1 MMKPKELD
9 TLLDSLNK
17 GFYTIQ
23 TGFDEYQKHCFTERS
38 GEFFCLELNGEAGE
52 LANLEKK
59 LWKGK
64 TIAHEE
70 LADEAAD
77 VFIALC
83 NYANARS
90 INLSEAICKKL
101 IRIEE
106 RRQESEKNNEVY

>member
-1 MMKPKELD
+1 MPNELS
-9 TLLDSLNK
+9 TLLNSLQS
-17 GFYTIQ
+17 GFSAIQ
-23 TGFDEYQKHCFTERS
+23 NGFDEYQKSCFIERS

-64 TIAHEE
+64 TIAHEK

-83 NYANARS
+83 NYANART
-90 INLSEAICKKL
+90 INLSEAISAKL
-101 IRIEE
+101 MKIEE
-106 RRQESEKNNEVY
+106 RRQESEKNNEAY

>member
-1 MMKPKELD
+1 MSMPKELHS
-9 TLLDSLNK
+9 LLHSLQS
-17 GFYTIQ
+17 GFQTIQ
-23 TGFDEYQKHCFTERS
+23 NGFDEYQKSCFTERS

-64 TIAHEE
+64 IIAHEQ

-83 NYANARS
+83 NYANVRN
-90 INLSEAICKKL
+90 INLSEAICNKL
-101 IRIEE
+101 KRIEE
-106 RRQESEKNNEVY
+106 RRAESEKNNEVY